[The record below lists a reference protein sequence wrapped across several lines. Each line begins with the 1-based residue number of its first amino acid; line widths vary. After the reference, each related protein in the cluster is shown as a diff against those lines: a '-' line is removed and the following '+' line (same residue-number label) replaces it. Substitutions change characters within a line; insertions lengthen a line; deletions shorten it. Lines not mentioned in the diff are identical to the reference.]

1 MGRGKFKNRFVSD
14 SIETSAEG
22 KFFNIYFSPNTL
34 KKISSV
40 SSFMNL
46 KFPIHKLRII
56 KCMCRRDVVKTK

>member
-14 SIETSAEG
+14 SIETSAGG
-22 KFFNIYFSPNTL
+22 KFFKIYFSPNTL

-46 KFPIHKLRII
+46 IFPIHKLIII
-56 KCMCRRDVVKTK
+56 KYMCRRDVVKTK